1 MEDRYEF
8 AGQEKSLERFLEE
21 TDTAALLVIHQ
32 GRIVHESY
40 RLTGGTDVRWLS
52 MSVAKSFIS
61 ALIGIAV
68 QEGHIRSIDD
78 PISAYVPVEP
88 GSAYDGVAIRS
99 VLQMSSGA
107 RWNEDY
113 SDPEADALRL
123 AAATSGAYGGH
134 EGIVATM
141 VRENAPDTVCRYNSC
156 DTQALASLL
165 RHATGEHLADYMQ
178 TRLAEPLGFNHSG
191 AWVVDPAGVE
201 MGYAGLNLTARD
213 FATLGELYLNK
224 GAVGSQQVVPREWV
238 DASVTPSAP
247 HVVPGNVVVG
257 GMVVSEGYGY
267 QWWIPAGDRGE
278 FSAVGVYNQYVYVD
292 PTSEVTTVKLSAN
305 RTFGTAEDEA
315 VNRHD
320 ETIAMLRAVARQF
333 D

>member
-1 MEDRYEF
+1 M
-8 AGQEKSLERFLEE
+8 
-21 TDTAALLVIHQ
+21 
-32 GRIVHESY
+32 
-40 RLTGGTDVRWLS
+40 
-52 MSVAKSFIS
+52 
-61 ALIGIAV
+61 
-68 QEGHIRSIDD
+68 
-78 PISAYVPVEP
+78 
-88 GSAYDGVAIRS
+88 
-99 VLQMSSGA
+99 
-107 RWNEDY
+107 
-113 SDPEADALRL
+113 
-123 AAATSGAYGGH
+123 
-134 EGIVATM
+134 
-141 VRENAPDTVCRYNSC
+141 
-156 DTQALASLL
+156 
-165 RHATGEHLADYMQ
+165 
-178 TRLAEPLGFNHSG
+178 
-191 AWVVDPAGVE
+191 
-201 MGYAGLNLTARD
+201 
-213 FATLGELYLNK
+213 
-224 GAVGSQQVVPREWV
+224 GSQQVVPREWV